1 MVRDV
6 AFKAEAARSLFDDYD
21 SPARSLVDNA
31 MSLSSYA
38 ASSSVGR
45 ALMLAHESNLAKV
58 EVRTGDG
65 SCGCGCNPE
74 NVVAAL
80 AADNEVVEH

>member
-1 MVRDV
+1 MVQDV
-6 AFKAEAARSLFDDYD
+6 AFKAEAARSLFDEYA

-31 MSLSSYA
+31 MLSSSYA

-45 ALMLAHESNLAKV
+45 ALMLTHESNLAKV

-74 NVVAAL
+74 NVVAAM
-80 AADNEVVEH
+80 AADDEVVED